1 MSKLLHLK
9 SREALGLEWV
19 RRWARHRITQI
30 KRGRKYR
37 AHEAKFK
44 EEELALLT
52 TLLELER
59 TASAILK
66 ERDARDG

>member
-9 SREALGLEWV
+9 GREALGLEWV

-37 AHEAKFK
+37 ARETKFQK
-44 EEELALLT
+44 EELTLLT

-59 TASAILK
+59 SATKTLK
-66 ERDARDG
+66 EGYAGGN